1 MRQINI
7 PDSILLQVEKPA
19 RYIGNEIGAVY
30 KDPEKIP
37 VRVAFCYPDV
47 YEVGMSHLG
56 LQILYAD
63 FNRMENVYCER
74 VFAPWR
80 DMEAQLRKHAIPLYT
95 LETYTPVR
103 DMDFL
108 AFTLQYEMSFTNILN
123 VLDLAGIPLYAKDRT
138 DQDPLII
145 AGGPTASNPEVL
157 APFIDFF
164 YIGEGEVSYRELFA
178 RKSEAK
184 RS

>member
-56 LQILYAD
+56 LQLLYAD
-63 FNRMENVYCER
+63 FNRMENV
-74 VFAPWR
+74 
-80 DMEAQLRKHAIPLYT
+80 
-95 LETYTPVR
+95 
-103 DMDFL
+103 
-108 AFTLQYEMSFTNILN
+108 
-123 VLDLAGIPLYAKDRT
+123 
-138 DQDPLII
+138 
-145 AGGPTASNPEVL
+145 
-157 APFIDFF
+157 
-164 YIGEGEVSYRELFA
+164 
-178 RKSEAK
+178 
-184 RS
+184 

>member
-56 LQILYAD
+56 CNSYMQ
-63 FNRMENVYCER
+63 
-74 VFAPWR
+74 
-80 DMEAQLRKHAIPLYT
+80 
-95 LETYTPVR
+95 
-103 DMDFL
+103 
-108 AFTLQYEMSFTNILN
+108 
-123 VLDLAGIPLYAKDRT
+123 VLTVGKCLL
-138 DQDPLII
+138 
-145 AGGPTASNPEVL
+145 
-157 APFIDFF
+157 
-164 YIGEGEVSYRELFA
+164 
-178 RKSEAK
+178 
-184 RS
+184 